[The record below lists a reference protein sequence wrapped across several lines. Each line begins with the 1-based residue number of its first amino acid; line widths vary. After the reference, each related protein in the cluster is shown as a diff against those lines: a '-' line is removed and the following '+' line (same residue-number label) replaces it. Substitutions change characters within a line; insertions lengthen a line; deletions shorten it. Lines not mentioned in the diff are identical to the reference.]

1 VTIQCTESTLPVE
14 TGSATATD
22 NCDSSPTM
30 TFSDNTVSGPAD
42 HGYTIHRTWIGTDDC
57 GNSSTCI
64 QNIIIENPIDPEIM
78 GSGFDT
84 ICSGETEVF
93 LALDQGIGNVTYQ
106 WNFGSGSSPGTATGI
121 GPHTVTYTYNGTNG
135 TVGAR
140 VVLTVSLPGCFSVA
154 DTVANIHVNPIPNP
168 AIEGLTTNLCYFKT
182 RTFKP
187 VAAFDPA
194 YTYHW
199 DFGLNASLPPTF
211 GYGPF
216 DVEYSAIGLK
226 TVQLIVT
233 SNAPGASCSDTATI
247 SFTVIACPG
256 NITGKVRR
264 TDGSGIGSVNVRL
277 YPDNNLDGLPD
288 QVAPVRSVNTVG
300 AGTYSMVGLIPG
312 QYSIVETQPAG
323 YTSVMDLDETN
334 DNDTVVYF
342 NLNDNIIPATL
353 EPSEIDADNVFI
365 ETPSPGTITG
375 SVFQDLDND
384 MLPDNGEGIFGVI
397 ISVYHDVD
405 SNGVAD
411 QNGFIDSTVTSA
423 IGWFEFGGLSIGH
436 YVLEETQPDGY
447 TSVIDIDFS
456 EDDDAA
462 DNSNPTDD
470 IIPVTIRISETDA
483 ENFFIEAQACGQM
496 VTNTND
502 SGPGSLRYV
511 INCASENDTIT
522 FSPFLQNQTI
532 HINSARIEIDSN
544 IFIHSDLMPRVH
556 IISDVP
562 GAFLVNDGVNVE
574 FYNIDITSGLSG
586 FPGAAFENYGHLI
599 FWDMYIYKNT
609 LLPPGNYL
617 IYNSNAG
624 MITVKGNI
632 QIDNN

>member
-1 VTIQCTESTLPVE
+1 VE

-22 NCDSSPTM
+22 ICDSSPTM

-42 HGYTIHRTWIGTDDC
+42 NGYTIHRTWIATDDC
-57 GNSSTCI
+57 GNNSTCI
-64 QNIIIENPIDPEIM
+64 QNIVIENPIDPEIM
-78 GSGFDT
+78 GSAFDT

-106 WNFGSGSSPGTATGI
+106 WNFGSGASPGTATGI

-135 TVGAR
+135 TVGAT

-168 AIEGLTTNLCYFKT
+168 AINGLTTNLCYFQT

-187 VAAFDPA
+187 VAPFDPMF
-194 YTYHW
+194 TYHW
-199 DFGLNASLPPTF
+199 DFGVNASIPPTY

-216 DVEYSAIGLK
+216 NVEYSSIGTK
-226 TVQLIVT
+226 TVQLIVV

-247 SFTVIACPG
+247 SFLVTACPG
-256 NITGKVRR
+256 SVSGIVKR
-264 TDGSGIGSVNVRL
+264 TDGTGIGSVNVRL

-300 AGTYSMVGLIPG
+300 SGIYSMVGLIPG
-312 QYSIVETQPAG
+312 QYTIVETQPPG
-323 YTSVMDLDETN
+323 YTSVSDMDETN
-334 DNDTVVYF
+334 DHDTIVYSHP
-342 NLNDNIIPATL
+342 NDNIIPATL
-353 EPSEIDADNVFI
+353 EASEIDANNVFI
-365 ETPSPGTITG
+365 EAVSPGTITG
-375 SVFQDLDND
+375 YVFQDLDSN
-384 MLPDNGEGIFGVI
+384 MVAGVGEGIFGVI

-411 QNGFIDSTVTSA
+411 QNGFIDSTLTSA
-423 IGWFEFGGLSIGH
+423 IGWFEFGGLSLGH

-447 TSVIDIDFS
+447 DSVMDIDFS
-456 EDDDAA
+456 EDEDAA
-462 DNSNPTDD
+462 DNSDPGDD
-470 IIPVTIRISETDA
+470 IIPVTIDFNETDA
-483 ENFFIEAQACGQM
+483 ENYFIEAQSCGLM

-511 INCASENDTIT
+511 LHCATAEDTIL
-522 FSPFLQNQTI
+522 FSSFLQNQTI

-544 IFIHSDLMPRVH
+544 IFVYSNLIPRVH
-556 IISDVP
+556 ITSDIP
-562 GAFLVNDGVNVE
+562 GAFLINAGANVL

-586 FPGAAFENYGHLI
+586 YSGSAFENYGHLI
-599 FWDMYIYKNT
+599 FWDMFIHRNT

-617 IYNSNAG
+617 IFNSGAG
-624 MITVKGNI
+624 IISIRGNI
-632 QIDNN
+632 QIDDN